1 MYSVYFYYC
10 HCIIVIVV
18 VISSFWSHDS
28 WFFFMDASALF
39 LLNILKYA
47 YIIIFRQVHL
57 NNSRQ

>member
-10 HCIIVIVV
+10 HCIIVI
-18 VISSFWSHDS
+18 SSFWSHDF

-47 YIIIFRQVHL
+47 YIFIFRQVHL